1 MASAASGQGQFVTKS
16 DVQGLK
22 GEDLQKFLDQA
33 LAEGRG
39 LSPGLVTSLN
49 NRQADYET
57 RDQTVLRHA
66 GMGDGIFSGSLAGAK
81 GAKVPSNYAYFGSTA
96 VTEPDESSRTVNGGW
111 SSTKGSTAHVPIIL
125 PKSGFGGQQETA
137 AAAKEQE
144 RTPLPP
150 GEGLLAATEAY
161 ERAKGFMDQGSSA
174 AGSAPDLS
182 QTGGALMNEIYR
194 AGAQKGDDY
203 VRRFLPYLK
212 AKGDL
217 VAQEIGQIG
226 RDAVAGLSDDVQIPN
241 YTPVFDEQ
249 KVADRGGLFNL
260 LRKNIA

>member
-1 MASAASGQGQFVTKS
+1 MASAASGQGQVIRKS

-22 GEDLQKFLDQA
+22 GEELQKFLDQA

-49 NRQADYET
+49 NRQTDYET
-57 RDQTVLRHA
+57 RDQIVTRHA

-81 GAKVPSNYAYFGSTA
+81 GAKLPSGDYAYRGSTEVTGADGKKTSIPIVVPTGSFGS
-96 VTEPDESSRTVNGGW
+96 
-111 SSTKGSTAHVPIIL
+111 
-125 PKSGFGGQQETA
+125 QQETA
-137 AAAKEQE
+137 AAAKQEQQF
-144 RTPLPP
+144 LPP

-226 RDAVAGLSDDVQIPN
+226 RDAVAGLSGDVQIPN